1 MRGKKTSG
9 ISVFCEQ
16 ARRLR
21 SSPNG
26 KSRQEVQQEAGSPAQ
41 VRNQEK
47 SWVPLLCRQE
57 GKCRNGKDEQGRQ
70 EKEKKVNSYSL
81 FFLFYYF
88 NLTCRKYTISL

>member
-1 MRGKKTSG
+1 MWGKKTAW

-21 SSPNG
+21 SSSNG
-26 KSRQEVQQEAGSPAQ
+26 KSRQEVQQEAGSASQ

-47 SWVPLLCRQE
+47 SRLPLLCRQE

-70 EKEKKVNSYSL
+70 KKEKKVNY
-81 FFLFYYF
+81 FFIFFIFIIY
-88 NLTCRKYTISL
+88 

>member
-1 MRGKKTSG
+1 MRGKEAGG
-9 ISVFCEQ
+9 ISIFCEQ

-47 SWVPLLCRQE
+47 SRVSLLCRQE

-70 EKEKKVNSYSL
+70 EKEEKVSSL
-81 FFLFYYF
+81 FFYF
-88 NLTCRKYTISL
+88 IFINNQPYWFAV